1 MSAILLSMATF
12 AFIGAASP
20 GPVNI
25 IATCSGVNFG
35 FKKTLPHVIGA
46 SVCYGIIVYLA
57 GIGINQLDEYFGQ
70 IAQSLKYIGAL
81 FLFFMSYKIATAKAS
96 TQQEQDLMS
105 APTLLQGAMSQGL
118 NPKAWLVSMSGISV
132 FVATSTDPDFYLYAF
147 SGLSFVICLIG
158 ISLWAVAGDFLR
170 ALLTKPEHQIVF
182 NRLMG
187 VLLALSVVSM
197 FI

>member
-25 IATCSGVNFG
+25 IATSSGVNFG
-35 FKKTLPHVIGA
+35 FRKTLPHVIGA
-46 SVCYGIIVYLA
+46 SVCYGIIVFLA
-57 GIGINQLDEYFGQ
+57 GIGINQLDEYFEQ

-81 FLFFMSYKIATAKAS
+81 FLFYMSYKIATAKAS

-132 FVATSTDPDFYLYAF
+132 FVATSTDPYFYLYAF

-158 ISLWAVAGDFLR
+158 ISLWAIAGDFLR
-170 ALLTKPEHQIVF
+170 ALLTKPEQQIVF

>member
-105 APTLLQGAMSQGL
+105 APTLLQGVMSQGL

-132 FVATSTDPDFYLYAF
+132 FVTTSADPGFYLYAF

-158 ISLWAVAGDFLR
+158 ISLWAIAGDFLR

>member
-25 IATCSGVNFG
+25 IATSSGVNFG

-57 GIGINQLDEYFGQ
+57 GIGINQLDESFEQ

-81 FLFFMSYKIATAKAS
+81 FLIFMSYKIATAKAS
-96 TQQEQDLMS
+96 TQQEQELMS

-132 FVATSTDPDFYLYAF
+132 FVATSADPDFYLYAF

-158 ISLWAVAGDFLR
+158 ISLWAIAGDFLR
-170 ALLTKPEHQIVF
+170 ALLTKPAHQIVF

>member
-25 IATCSGVNFG
+25 IATSSGVNFG

-57 GIGINQLDEYFGQ
+57 GIGINQLDESFEQ

-81 FLFFMSYKIATAKAS
+81 FLIFMSYKIATAKAS
-96 TQQEQDLMS
+96 TQQEQELMS

-132 FVATSTDPDFYLYAF
+132 FVATSADPDFYLYAF

-158 ISLWAVAGDFLR
+158 ISLWAIAGDFLR
-170 ALLTKPEHQIVF
+170 ALLTKPAHQIVF

-197 FI
+197 FF